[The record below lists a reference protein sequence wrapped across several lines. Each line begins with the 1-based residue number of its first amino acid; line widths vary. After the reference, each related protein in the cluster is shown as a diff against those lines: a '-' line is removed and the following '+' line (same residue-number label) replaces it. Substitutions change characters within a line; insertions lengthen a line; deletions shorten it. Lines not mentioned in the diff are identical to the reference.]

1 MFFKPSHIAVCG
13 KHVFFCKCA
22 AFCFTT
28 PLVRVCDLVVVL
40 ADDGNCDG
48 EEMLGTDIAMESK
61 PVIPFV
67 CENILTCL
75 DGYASPPTYAQ
86 CVALG
91 PVTSE
96 SIRLDYNAAG
106 PGSKKVKVSVSSL
119 PENYISI
126 NEVFLW
132 VRKARQ
138 YLNECRSRMAFG
150 QEKPMK

>member
-1 MFFKPSHIAVCG
+1 MGSG
-13 KHVFFCKCA
+13 
-22 AFCFTT
+22 
-28 PLVRVCDLVVVL
+28 R
-40 ADDGNCDG
+40 
-48 EEMLGTDIAMESK
+48 EEASK
-61 PVIPFV
+61 DVIPFV
-67 CENILTCL
+67 CDNILTCL

-91 PVTSE
+91 PVNSE

-106 PGSKKVKVSVSSL
+106 PGSKKVKVAVSSL

-138 YLNECRSRMAFG
+138 YLNECRSFMAFG
-150 QEKPMK
+150 QEKPRKYVAVLLFTSFHLLSAQSYFLAPRD

>member
-1 MFFKPSHIAVCG
+1 MLIILTARGPRPAEGSCG
-13 KHVFFCKCA
+13 EDGGSIGGAHA
-22 AFCFTT
+22 GSQGN
-28 PLVRVCDLVVVL
+28 VL
-40 ADDGNCDG
+40 
-48 EEMLGTDIAMESK
+48 
-61 PVIPFV
+61 PFV
-67 CENILTCL
+67 CDNILTCL
-75 DGYASPPTYAQ
+75 DGYSSPPTYAQ

-138 YLNECRSRMAFG
+138 YLNECRSLMAFG
-150 QEKPMK
+150 QQKPLK